1 MRTYLG
7 AYRRR
12 RGIPHRIQCRG
23 PEVSPRARRRDLTAR
38 KGLAPHD
45 VATHWALRF
54 PTVRHA
60 PGRYHMQTTC
70 NKRRVAARVR
80 QELLP

>member
-1 MRTYLG
+1 MGTYLG

-12 RGIPHRIQCRG
+12 RGIPLCQLGSRSLATSAPSRLDG
-23 PEVSPRARRRDLTAR
+23 T
-38 KGLAPHD
+38 KGLARHD